1 MGVCE
6 TDNFLK
12 EHRFI
17 TYTNMILEGTLFEH
31 LAEIDES
38 CNNRMEIICK
48 AMAER
53 EGVTE
58 A

>member
-1 MGVCE
+1 M
-6 TDNFLK
+6 TAA
-12 EHRFI
+12 
-17 TYTNMILEGTLFEH
+17 H
-31 LAEIDES
+31 LWRIDES

-58 A
+58 TLKAS